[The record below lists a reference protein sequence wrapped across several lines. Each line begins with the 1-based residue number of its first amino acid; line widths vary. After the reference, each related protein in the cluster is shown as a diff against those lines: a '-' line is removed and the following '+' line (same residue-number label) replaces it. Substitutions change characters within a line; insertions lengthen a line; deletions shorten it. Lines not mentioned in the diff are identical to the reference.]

1 MFIFNMFCFIE
12 EDIREEWK
20 SLEKNDLNGFS
31 DEEIFVRV
39 VNMYELM
46 NCFGFNI
53 GMWLCDVCEILKSFL
68 IFE

>member
-1 MFIFNMFCFIE
+1 MFCFIE
-12 EDIREEWK
+12 EDIREEWR

-53 GMWLCDVCEILKSFL
+53 GM
-68 IFE
+68 